1 MKQRIYLKNQDLTLG
16 SFVVSPAEDTPFA
29 SLPLHAYRVSEL
41 GFNTELPPGAFPPEL
56 RVVLHGEEEPKSR
69 ALRLLLSER
78 LYANRWHM
86 REMLQHLATS
96 GQQATLPDLVAA
108 THLVSL
114 NDTYWFDT
122 AELRWEKIS
131 PYRNLWREDL
141 SALAWNAEELDF
153 HSGCRISP
161 ELATNGVLKKC
172 WQQREDGIVLSK
184 GDQFSTAPGSLN
196 QVSMEFVASEVAK
209 AMQLPS
215 YVPYILKWQETCA
228 VEDRTAAG
236 GAPGRDP
243 LAEEVCSLGGEIA
256 CECPLFCDE
265 RRGYLPAWRYLR
277 SDPMLEER
285 ASPFDEDGQRAIAA
299 TLGEEAYA
307 DLMIFDSVIANG
319 DRHLGNFGALVDNL
333 TGELLALAPIFDNG
347 YSALLQNWYR
357 EDWLCADPELFADLP
372 GRFLSCNDA
381 VACFGQPRHRPYLER
396 VVDFELDQSTL
407 PEQCRLTDK
416 VVTALNTLIR
426 VRARTALELIKDS
439 HLSLN
444 LP

>member
-1 MKQRIYLKNQDLTLG
+1 MMQRIYLKNKNLILG

-29 SLPLHAYRVSEL
+29 SLPVRAYRLGEL
-41 GFNTELPPGAFPPEL
+41 NLDTELPPGTFPPEL
-56 RVVLHGEEEPKSR
+56 RVVLHQEEEPKSR
-69 ALRLLLSER
+69 ALSLFLSER

-86 REMLQHLATS
+86 SVMLQHLATS
-96 GQQATLPDLVAA
+96 GQQATLPDLVTA

-114 NDTYWFDT
+114 NDSYWFDT
-122 AELRWEKIS
+122 ADLRWEEIS

-141 SALAWNAEELDF
+141 SALAWNAEELEF
-153 HSGCRISP
+153 HSSGRISP

-172 WQQREDGIVLSK
+172 WRRREDGIVLSK

-196 QVSMEFVASEVAK
+196 QVSMEFVASEVAQ

-215 YVPYILKWQETCA
+215 FVPYTLKWQEAALSEEHTLAGRTPGCA
-228 VEDRTAAG
+228 PSPAA
-236 GAPGRDP
+236 
-243 LAEEVCSLGGEIA
+243 VCRLGGEIA

-277 SDPMLEER
+277 SDPELEER
-285 ASPFDEDGQRAIAA
+285 CSPFDAAGQRAIAA
-299 TLGEEAYA
+299 ALGEEAYA
-307 DLMIFDSVIANG
+307 DLMLFDSVIANG

-333 TGELLALAPIFDNG
+333 TGEILSLAPIFDNG
-347 YSALLQNWYR
+347 YSALLQNWYS
-357 EDWLCADPELFADLP
+357 EDWLCADPGLFADLP

-381 VACFGQPRHRPYLER
+381 VECFGQPRQRPYLER
-396 VVDFELDQSTL
+396 VADFALDQSAL

-426 VRARTALELIKDS
+426 VRARTALELIAETHS
-439 HLSLN
+439 R
-444 LP
+444 